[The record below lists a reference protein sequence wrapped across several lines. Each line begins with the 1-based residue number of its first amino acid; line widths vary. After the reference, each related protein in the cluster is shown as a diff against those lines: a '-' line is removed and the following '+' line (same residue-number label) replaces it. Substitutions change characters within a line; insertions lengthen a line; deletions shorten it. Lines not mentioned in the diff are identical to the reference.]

1 MSNKTVIVTGASKG
15 IGLET
20 AKLFAEKGWNV
31 AINYNK
37 TAKTAL
43 ELCDKINEQGGNAIA
58 VKADISKREDVVK
71 LFSEAI
77 NKFGKIDCL
86 VNNAGIAQQKLFTDL
101 TDDDINIMLDT
112 NLKGTI
118 YACQEAAKYML
129 KNHSG
134 SIVNISSIYGI
145 SGGSCEVHY
154 SAAKAGVI
162 GLTKALA
169 KELGP
174 SNIRVNCVAPGA
186 IDTPMNSHLDEETIG
201 LICEET
207 PLGRMGKSREV
218 ADTIF
223 FLAEDTSSYITGQ
236 IISPNGG
243 SVI

>member
-58 VKADISKREDVVK
+58 VKADISKRVDVVM
-71 LFSEAI
+71 LFAEAI

-186 IDTPMNSHLDEETIG
+186 
-201 LICEET
+201 
-207 PLGRMGKSREV
+207 
-218 ADTIF
+218 
-223 FLAEDTSSYITGQ
+223 
-236 IISPNGG
+236 
-243 SVI
+243 